1 MQCSILNY
9 LLDWWDH
16 KKTYAQKIIERF
28 FFRYAPDG
36 NTIGVVETPPPVPIR
51 LQWDLENEELTKAID
66 TSFSVAQKLL
76 NDVDLRILM
85 YTKYG
90 KGKFL
95 LTDLKKEVLNPI
107 VFL

>member
-1 MQCSILNY
+1 MIYRLVTDRRTNG
-9 LLDWWDH
+9 WF
-16 KKTYAQKIIERF
+16 F

-90 KGKFL
+90 KGEFL
-95 LTDLKKEVLNPI
+95 YNRLKKGGTQSDCI
-107 VFL
+107 FLSSI